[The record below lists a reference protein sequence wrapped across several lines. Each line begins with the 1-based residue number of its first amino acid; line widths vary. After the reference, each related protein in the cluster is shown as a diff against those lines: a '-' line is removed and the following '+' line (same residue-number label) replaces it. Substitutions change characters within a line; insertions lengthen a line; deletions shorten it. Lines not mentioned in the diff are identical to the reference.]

1 MDASATF
8 LSHNILLYCGMISA
22 KGDELKPSNIQIVL
36 GDWANLRD
44 SASAIRFEVFV
55 EEQHVPEAEEL
66 DAMDELCVHALAFD
80 EQGKAIATGRLLPDG
95 HIGRMAV
102 KRSERGKGV
111 GAAVLQAL
119 MHAALKKGFVE
130 VVLGAQL
137 HAQGFYDRQGFVAFG
152 EVFMDANIEHVM
164 MKKTLNQ
171 TLNH

>member
-1 MDASATF
+1 MK
-8 LSHNILLYCGMISA
+8 L
-22 KGDELKPSNIQIVL
+22 SNIQIVL

-55 EEQHVPEAEEL
+55 EEQHVPETEEL
-66 DAMDELCVHALAFD
+66 DAMDDLCVHALAFD
-80 EQGKAIATGRLLPDG
+80 EQGEVIATGRLLPDG

-119 MHAALKKGFVE
+119 MDAALKKGFEE

-137 HAQGFYDRQGFVAFG
+137 HAQGFYERQGFAAFG
-152 EVFMDANIEHVM
+152 EVFMDANIEHIM
-164 MKKTLNQ
+164 MKKTLKQ